1 MSDPHG
7 FALLELR
14 VSPIEKVDNLLAGS
28 IAAQFI
34 NAGRLRLGVDLAG
47 EMQKVRRGVCCSV
60 GSGGLHG
67 VSGVKVVVACVLN
80 TARGVSVALQIRRD
94 KFMALEEKRK
104 KREKLTGTMEAETM
118 IDITHESDDEF
129 ANGACLP

>member
-1 MSDPHG
+1 M
-7 FALLELR
+7 AC
-14 VSPIEKVDNLLAGS
+14 
-28 IAAQFI
+28 AA
-34 NAGRLRLGVDLAG
+34 A
-47 EMQKVRRGVCCSV
+47 C
-60 GSGGLHG
+60 SGGPHG
-67 VSGVKVVVACVLN
+67 VSGVKALRVLN

-94 KFMALEEKRK
+94 KYMALEEKRK